1 MKTSYH
7 SQMKSYMNQVRLLGH
22 KDFIDVGRE
31 SLNQVALLSK
41 RRYIPAF
48 AQDKFT
54 VRRKNFFTA
63 MTAVNFAKRKNDNTL
78 TGMFSE
84 VGFIKDDST
93 ENMEV
98 QEFGGVILR
107 PIKPANTSRISNSYE
122 KRVSKT
128 KMFKMN
134 PKNMIRQ
141 SSQRTRHG
149 QSGNA
154 KQRFMIAMRVA
165 EKSDSQ
171 YFLADE
177 FRSIYRKKGARWERV
192 YSYEE
197 NNKEKIKASNL
208 IKDSGEKSMESLP
221 DMFVKSAQEKINFR
235 AGNLRW

>member
-1 MKTSYH
+1 
-7 SQMKSYMNQVRLLGH
+7 MNQVRLLGH
-22 KDFIDVGRE
+22 SDFIDVGRE

-41 RRYIPAF
+41 RRDIPSF

-63 MTAVNFAKRKNDNTL
+63 MTAVNFAKRKSDNTL

-98 QEFGGVILR
+98 QEFGGVLIR

-128 KMFKMN
+128 KLFKMN
-134 PKNMIRQ
+134 PKNMVRQ
-141 SSQRTRHG
+141 SSQKTRHG
-149 QSGNA
+149 NSGSA
-154 KQRFMIAMRVA
+154 RQRFVIAMRVA
-165 EKSDSQ
+165 EQNDSQ

-177 FRSIYRKKGARWERV
+177 FKSIYRKKGRRWERV

-208 IKDSGEKSMESLP
+208 MRDSGEKSMGSLP

>member
-1 MKTSYH
+1 MKVSYQ
-7 SQMKSYMNQVRLLGH
+7 SQIKSYMNQVRLLGH

-31 SLNQVALLSK
+31 TLNKTALHAK
-41 RRYIPAF
+41 RKTIPNL
-48 AQDKFT
+48 AQKKFT

-63 MTAVNFAKRKNDNTL
+63 MTAVNFAKRKSDNTL
-78 TGMFSE
+78 NGMFSE

-128 KMFKMN
+128 KLFKMN
-134 PKNMIRQ
+134 PKNMVRQ

-149 QSGNA
+149 NSGSA
-154 KQRFMIAMRVA
+154 RQRFVIAMRVA

-177 FRSIYRKKGARWERV
+177 FKSIYRKKGNRWERV

-208 IKDSGEKSMESLP
+208 MKDSGEKSMESLP